1 MDKRFKWPLKQRA
14 IYSDAPYHHNPSRG
28 YQRHLHG
35 GHPNQPQHPHQ
46 HPGKSYARQQYGYS
60 HGGGA
65 CYRKPMPPP
74 PPPVAQPQMG
84 GGAMAPPSSGGS
96 VGAGADMVTLIVENN
111 NLKRMI
117 VLHLKLMQEQ
127 TDSLAVKDKELD
139 DQSARMGAVLAQN
152 QELKQAVAKLEAAN
166 EDLRK
171 QLRRKNQRRND
182 DDDDDDD
189 HSLPPA
195 APQQRP
201 IRCHAETQTV
211 IREREQCTQTI
222 DVQPQLAEVQPRSL
236 HVEEV
241 PAVTHHAGVV
251 TNLPSSKRSESKG
264 RGEFN
269 GKKVSTFILQRM
281 NQDSK
286 HHIQEHSDQP
296 EEQAMQTQEEQL
308 QQEDDHLREEVQLP
322 GEDDHLREEVQLPGE
337 EDHLREEVH
346 LPEDDDHLQMQE
358 VQTEEVVGGDIFHD
372 ALESIEMEV
381 VTEEMVVLEEHV
393 QTVDANG
400 HMEEDDEEEED
411 QENSD
416 EEEDSEED
424 DEDDEDTQS
433 LDTNSDAHF
442 RTEDDLWQNQISSM
456 ELDTT
461 EEKALAP
468 SAHSTPNHLPKSLP
482 HAEVRKEEHQ
492 DWKAEKLLQL
502 ENDQKQLD
510 QELETSDQME
520 VDNVKIVSEKKRIE
534 EEKIAGTALKALLLL
549 REAAE
554 EMEKGK
560 KVAEIRK
567 EQEEHQDGATEE
579 LKAIKKLQEVP
590 KAELKPHDPPKEHK
604 RQDRQE
610 DARVE
615 QQKEV
620 REEQK
625 EVLKMQPEDA
635 PKQLLKAVAPKVAA
649 VPSPSVRETKLPK
662 ANTADTKAS
671 PAQKSIANHQST
683 KTQTD
688 PVKKQRL
695 QVKIRQYEMFS
706 GIRNSSSA
714 QFDARKHKNTDQD
727 PGLET
732 KISKQAL
739 VNDKRITSEK
749 SPNQDQDIDHVET
762 VKRKLQEHL
771 KKELLSQSQ
780 LPQVALKKPIKER
793 TVTNLIYPPPSAPV
807 SSTTITP
814 APTPSTTPT
823 PGSTPQPTLTS
834 SMEPEI
840 SASKSKSKAAEQIAT
855 PLTPQSNSSVSSS
868 ASTTRKPLNNCS
880 PHTYSKATAR
890 SGKSKSI
897 FRTATFPYTTRTW
910 EDQEFHCDNE
920 FFLEEADELLADNPS
935 LEIPKWQD
943 VPVQPSSSKSKL
955 EQLSDAAFE
964 RRHQKY
970 VKDEID
976 RKCRDAR
983 YMKEQ
988 IRLEGLRMRRNQD
1001 EVLVALDPLPTSTF
1015 YPLPEDIEGI
1025 QFVNE
1030 VTVQAFGENMVN
1042 MEARDDF
1049 GVAWVD
1055 AVEAPTSIARSKAMA
1070 EPVATL
1076 ASKKLPTTAAEARHQ
1091 ENHSSYVFP
1100 KRRKRQKNR

>member
-1 MDKRFKWPLKQRA
+1 
-14 IYSDAPYHHNPSRG
+14 
-28 YQRHLHG
+28 
-35 GHPNQPQHPHQ
+35 
-46 HPGKSYARQQYGYS
+46 
-60 HGGGA
+60 
-65 CYRKPMPPP
+65 
-74 PPPVAQPQMG
+74 
-84 GGAMAPPSSGGS
+84 
-96 VGAGADMVTLIVENN
+96 
-111 NLKRMI
+111 
-117 VLHLKLMQEQ
+117 
-127 TDSLAVKDKELD
+127 
-139 DQSARMGAVLAQN
+139 
-152 QELKQAVAKLEAAN
+152 
-166 EDLRK
+166 
-171 QLRRKNQRRND
+171 
-182 DDDDDDD
+182 
-189 HSLPPA
+189 
-195 APQQRP
+195 
-201 IRCHAETQTV
+201 
-211 IREREQCTQTI
+211 
-222 DVQPQLAEVQPRSL
+222 
-236 HVEEV
+236 
-241 PAVTHHAGVV
+241 
-251 TNLPSSKRSESKG
+251 
-264 RGEFN
+264 
-269 GKKVSTFILQRM
+269 
-281 NQDSK
+281 
-286 HHIQEHSDQP
+286 
-296 EEQAMQTQEEQL
+296 
-308 QQEDDHLREEVQLP
+308 
-322 GEDDHLREEVQLPGE
+322 
-337 EDHLREEVH
+337 
-346 LPEDDDHLQMQE
+346 MQE

-442 RTEDDLWQNQISSM
+442 RTEDDLWQNQVSLMRFINHKNMSSKPLILQISSM

-662 ANTADTKAS
+662 ANTADIKAS
-671 PAQKSIANHQST
+671 PAQKSIPNHQST

>member
-195 APQQRP
+195 VPQQRP

-286 HHIQEHSDQP
+286 HHIQEHLDQP

-308 QQEDDHLREEVQLP
+308 QQ
-322 GEDDHLREEVQLPGE
+322 EDDHLREEVQLPGE

-400 HMEEDDEEEED
+400 HMEEDDEEED

-610 DARVE
+610 DSRVE
-615 QQKEV
+615 QQEEV

-662 ANTADTKAS
+662 ANTADIKAS
-671 PAQKSIANHQST
+671 PAQKSIPNHQST

-727 PGLET
+727 SGLET

-739 VNDKRITSEK
+739 VNDKRIPSEK

>member
-442 RTEDDLWQNQISSM
+442 RTEDDLWQNQVSLMRFINHKNMSSKPLILQISSM

-739 VNDKRITSEK
+739 VNLVSGQATDVSKNGNA
-749 SPNQDQDIDHVET
+749 SPKTE
-762 VKRKLQEHL
+762 
-771 KKELLSQSQ
+771 
-780 LPQVALKKPIKER
+780 AIKGKFK
-793 TVTNLIYPPPSAPV
+793 Y
-807 SSTTITP
+807 
-814 APTPSTTPT
+814 
-823 PGSTPQPTLTS
+823 
-834 SMEPEI
+834 
-840 SASKSKSKAAEQIAT
+840 
-855 PLTPQSNSSVSSS
+855 
-868 ASTTRKPLNNCS
+868 KPL
-880 PHTYSKATAR
+880 
-890 SGKSKSI
+890 
-897 FRTATFPYTTRTW
+897 F
-910 EDQEFHCDNE
+910 
-920 FFLEEADELLADNPS
+920 
-935 LEIPKWQD
+935 
-943 VPVQPSSSKSKL
+943 
-955 EQLSDAAFE
+955 
-964 RRHQKY
+964 
-970 VKDEID
+970 
-976 RKCRDAR
+976 
-983 YMKEQ
+983 
-988 IRLEGLRMRRNQD
+988 
-1001 EVLVALDPLPTSTF
+1001 VL
-1015 YPLPEDIEGI
+1015 
-1025 QFVNE
+1025 N
-1030 VTVQAFGENMVN
+1030 
-1042 MEARDDF
+1042 
-1049 GVAWVD
+1049 
-1055 AVEAPTSIARSKAMA
+1055 
-1070 EPVATL
+1070 
-1076 ASKKLPTTAAEARHQ
+1076 
-1091 ENHSSYVFP
+1091 
-1100 KRRKRQKNR
+1100 

>member
-1 MDKRFKWPLKQRA
+1 
-14 IYSDAPYHHNPSRG
+14 
-28 YQRHLHG
+28 
-35 GHPNQPQHPHQ
+35 
-46 HPGKSYARQQYGYS
+46 
-60 HGGGA
+60 
-65 CYRKPMPPP
+65 MPPP

-337 EDHLREEVH
+337 EDHLREEVN

-442 RTEDDLWQNQISSM
+442 RTEDDLWQNQVSLMRFINHKNMSSKPLILQISSM

-662 ANTADTKAS
+662 ANTADIKAS
-671 PAQKSIANHQST
+671 PAQKSIPNHQST